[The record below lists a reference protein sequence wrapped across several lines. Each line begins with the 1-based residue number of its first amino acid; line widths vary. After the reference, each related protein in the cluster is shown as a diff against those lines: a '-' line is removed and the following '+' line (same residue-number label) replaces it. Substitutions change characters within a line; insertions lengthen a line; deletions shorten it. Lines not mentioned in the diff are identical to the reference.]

1 MPANLFKNE
10 LFQKKFSRIFFP
22 SLFFFVY
29 NVLDKWKIKGTLP
42 KVSHVEHPGNNIKKD
57 N

>member
-22 SLFFFVY
+22 SLFFFIY